1 MKAIFFMLLGAY
13 LVAVVSGFWQVG
25 KESQDEDAPGRFNL
39 GALIALLGAPLLA
52 FLGWAI
58 GF

>member
-1 MKAIFFMLLGAY
+1 MKAVFFMFLGAY
-13 LVAVVSGFWQVG
+13 LVAVVSGIRQVC
-25 KESQDEDAPGRFNL
+25 KESQDKNAPGRLNL
-39 GALIALLGAPLLA
+39 GALVAFLGAPFLA